1 MKDLLSILQAEGLL
15 VSCNDFS
22 CLDKKISHITADS
35 RDVVDNTLFVC
46 KGYGFKPEYLYS
58 AIEKGAVMYLSEVE
72 YDIDLPCII
81 VNDVRKA
88 SSVAARWFYN
98 YPGDELLITGIT
110 GTKGKTTTA
119 YILKSIIDTYKKR
132 VTAIF
137 STMETDTIKI
147 QRVSHLTTPEP
158 IDLQRLFKEAY
169 DNGAEYAVMEV
180 SSQAVKMSRIHDQQ
194 FKTGIFL
201 NIGEDHIGGK
211 EHADMDEYISCKTA
225 FLRQCETAIINRGA
239 DCFEKAYTAA
249 EGAKRIVYGFTEDC
263 DARILNMKSDARGVS
278 FDLEYEG
285 STHSF
290 SSNLI
295 GEFNVEN
302 ITAAILAAYELGI
315 DSDTIQAGIEE
326 IYIPGRMTL
335 IKYNDINIIV
345 DYAHN
350 YLSFVKLYETVR
362 DSLKPVHIHSVF
374 GVPGERSAVRKRDLG
389 IAAEEYADYI
399 YLTADDPGYEEVED
413 LCNQMKA
420 YISKPCMIIE
430 DRVEAIY
437 TALNN
442 AKPGDA
448 VILGGK
454 GAETTQRYKGGYV
467 PYPSDQK
474 VAEGWIEMQKR
485 NGGQCEV

>member
-1 MKDLLSILQAEGLL
+1 MEDLLSILQAEGLL
-15 VSCNDFS
+15 VSCNGFGY
-22 CLDKKISHITADS
+22 LDKKISHITADS
-35 RDVVDNTLFVC
+35 RDVVNDTLFVC
-46 KGYGFKPEYLYS
+46 KGYGFKPEYLFS
-58 AIEKGAVMYLSEVE
+58 AIEKGATVYLSETEFDV
-72 YDIDLPCII
+72 DLPGII
-81 VNDVRKA
+81 VRDVRKA

-119 YILKSIIDTYKKR
+119 YILKSIIDTYKKHK
-132 VTAIF
+132 TAIF
-137 STMETDTIKI
+137 STMETDTIKT

-194 FKTGIFL
+194 FRTGIFL

-211 EHADMDEYISCKTA
+211 EHADMAEYISCKTA
-225 FLRQCETAIINRGA
+225 FLKQCETTIINRGA

-249 EGAKRIVYGFTEDC
+249 QNSKRIVYGFTEDC
-263 DARILNMKSDARGVS
+263 DARISNLKSDARGVS

-285 STHSF
+285 SLHAY

-295 GEFNVEN
+295 GEFNAEN
-302 ITAAILAAYELGI
+302 ITAAILAAFELGI
-315 DSDTIQAGIEE
+315 DYDTIQSGISE

-335 IKYNDINIIV
+335 IKYNHINIIV

-389 IAAEEYADYI
+389 MAAEEFADYI
-399 YLTADDPGYEEVED
+399 YLTADDPGFEEVED

-420 YISKPCMIIE
+420 YISKPCVIIE
-430 DRVEAIY
+430 DRVEAVY

-448 VILGGK
+448 VILAGK
-454 GAETTQRYKGGYV
+454 GAETTQRYKGGYL

-474 VAEGWIEMQKR
+474 VVEGWIDMQKR
-485 NGGQCEV
+485 NGGQYEN

>member
-1 MKDLLSILQAEGLL
+1 MEDLLSILQAEGLL
-15 VSCNDFS
+15 VSCNGFS
-22 CLDKKISHITADS
+22 YFDKKISHITADS
-35 RDVVDNTLFVC
+35 RDVVEGTLFVC
-46 KGYGFKPEYLYS
+46 KGYGFKTEYLYS
-58 AIEKGAVMYLSEVE
+58 AAEKGAVMYLSEAE

-119 YILKSIIDTYKKR
+119 YILKSIIDTYKSHK
-132 VTAIF
+132 TAVF
-137 STMETDTIKI
+137 STMETDTIKVR
-147 QRVSHLTTPEP
+147 RVSHLTTPEP
-158 IDLQRLFKEAY
+158 IDLQRLFRDAL

-194 FKTGIFL
+194 FRTGIFL

-211 EHADMDEYISCKTA
+211 EHADMAEYVACKTA
-225 FLRQCETAIINRGA
+225 FLKQCKTTIINR
-239 DCFEKAYTAA
+239 AA
-249 EGAKRIVYGFTEDC
+249 ECFDEAYSAAQNTNRIVYGFTDDC
-263 DARILNMKSDARGVS
+263 NAKISNMKSDARGVS
-278 FDLEYEG
+278 FSLEYKDN
-285 STHSF
+285 SYVY

-295 GEFNVEN
+295 GAFNVEN

-315 DSDTIQAGIEE
+315 DYESIREGIKE

-335 IKYNDINIIV
+335 IKYNDINIII

-389 IAAEEYADYI
+389 IAAEEFADYV

-420 YISKPCMIIE
+420 YISKPCVIIE
-430 DRVEAIY
+430 DRVEAVY

-454 GAETTQRYKGGYV
+454 GAETTQRFKDGYL

-474 VAEGWIEMQKR
+474 VAEGWIEQQRR
-485 NGGQCEV
+485 NGGQYEN